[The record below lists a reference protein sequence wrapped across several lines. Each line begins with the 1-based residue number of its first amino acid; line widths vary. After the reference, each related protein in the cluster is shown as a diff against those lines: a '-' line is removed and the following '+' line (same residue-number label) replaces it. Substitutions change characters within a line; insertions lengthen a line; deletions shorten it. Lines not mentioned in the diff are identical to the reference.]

1 MILEISLLG
10 NITGLIS
17 DKVHA
22 VTNAIHTTISNI
34 ETITTAITGG
44 TVILL
49 VFLIFISIVIPLFY
63 AGFKILY
70 KMFKIFMYP
79 IIAIKNAKE
88 NAKKKAKKVVTTAKN
103 KVKSKTAE
111 MIKKFVNYVV
121 EETKDMIMLLVQI
134 FPFVGNMV
142 SFILIVMNVLKTIFT
157 PIKNTVVKIIKIKR
171 KTQEKIEIA
180 KSRINQLKLVQYI
193 KKRRELEIQ
202 RQEEMLLQEEMFLQQ
217 QVREQEEQKA
227 NEKEKNYINELN
239 KDNSRFISRRW

>member
-63 AGFKILY
+63 AGFKIIY
-70 KMFKIFMYP
+70 KMFKIFIYP

-88 NAKKKAKKVVTTAKN
+88 NAKKKVKETVNTTKN
-103 KVKSKTAE
+103 KVKSKAAE
-111 MIKKFVNYVV
+111 MIKSFTNRIV
-121 EETKDMIMLLVQI
+121 EEVKDMIMLFIQI
-134 FPFVGNMV
+134 FPFVGNII
-142 SFILIVMNVLKTIFT
+142 SFMLIVMNVLKVIFK
-157 PIKNTVVKIIKIKR
+157 PIKDTIIKILKIKR
-171 KTQEKIEIA
+171 KTQEKIEIV

-217 QVREQEEQKA
+217 QVQEQEEQKA